1 MVWAS
6 AGHYASYIQGV
17 LPFSHIIN
25 MARED
30 GQAIFYEWLF
40 AAMHCQPGVSREI
53 LTSSSNTTLI
63 LSGTIRTSITH
74 LILEI
79 VCYPLPLE
87 PTLKG

>member
-30 GQAIFYEWLF
+30 GQAIFLR
-40 AAMHCQPGVSREI
+40 VV
-53 LTSSSNTTLI
+53 
-63 LSGTIRTSITH
+63 
-74 LILEI
+74 
-79 VCYPLPLE
+79 VCRNALP
-87 PTLKG
+87 TGCVKRDSY

>member
-1 MVWAS
+1 MPAIFK
-6 AGHYASYIQGV
+6 GFY
-17 LPFSHIIN
+17 PFPILSTWLEK
-25 MARED
+25 MGRLF
-30 GQAIFYEWLF
+30 FYEWLF